1 MKTTSCSQIVFFC
14 ALGLIGLLFTLKSQA
29 APAPRE
35 IYLLIGQS
43 NMAGRGPVAESD
55 KQPIP
60 GLWMFTEAGAWQPAA
75 DPLRYDK
82 PKAAGVGP
90 GISFGQELLKAKPDV
105 EIGLVNRA
113 FGGTAIAEWKKG
125 GAPHKEASPEKGTPP
140 TLYPLYKD
148 AVKAVQAAVQ
158 QGGVLK
164 GIIWHQGESDY
175 RGRGFTKE
183 AYAAALTE
191 LIANLRTDL
200 NAPQVPFVM
209 GELGEFLDQ
218 KTVPFAPVNEA
229 LHEVAAKVPKVGVA
243 SSEGLKTKG
252 DNLHFDTP
260 SQRLFGQRY
269 AAEMLRL
276 QKLP

>member
-1 MKTTSCSQIVFFC
+1 MFAPPLTRHAGRLFAGDEPFIGADRRLIVRFLLLLLRSCRVRLRRV
-14 ALGLIGLLFTLKSQA
+14 AEDDDGRLLF
-29 APAPRE
+29 R
-35 IYLLIGQS
+35 
-43 NMAGRGPVAESD
+43 
-55 KQPIP
+55 
-60 GLWMFTEAGAWQPAA
+60 
-75 DPLRYDK
+75 
-82 PKAAGVGP
+82 
-90 GISFGQELLKAKPDV
+90 
-105 EIGLVNRA
+105 
-113 FGGTAIAEWKKG
+113 
-125 GAPHKEASPEKGTPP
+125 SPEKGTPP